1 MRIRTF
7 TAASMS
13 EAMALVRRE
22 MGVDAII
29 ISTRNNPR
37 GNVEVRAAI
46 EGGAASVADVVAL
59 VYEPLPPGVYPAAY
73 ASAAAQWEHLTGKAP
88 QHPAW

>member
-46 EGGAASVADVVAL
+46 EIGRAHV
-59 VYEPLPPGVYPAAY
+59 
-73 ASAAAQWEHLTGKAP
+73 
-88 QHPAW
+88 